1 MCPKA
6 QWNSL
11 RPQGKTARQSNP
23 LAAMNRES
31 RLSQAAFAVAAC
43 MTLVGC
49 KPRVVEIS
57 PAFDVCLQTKD
68 YTSATLEHHADG
80 QRGVLQVG
88 DRMYRIDI
96 TAHADEADALSPSSL
111 SRIGEEFQPVTRTA
125 FGDID
130 EPKVIQAFKLTRT
143 AHVFVRLW
151 GGQERH
157 LREVGGRIV
166 RCRGRHP
173 SGGFFD

>member
-1 MCPKA
+1 MHRA
-6 QWNSL
+6 SRIL
-11 RPQGKTARQSNP
+11 QST
-23 LAAMNRES
+23 L
-31 RLSQAAFAVAAC
+31 VGVAC
-43 MTLVGC
+43 MTLIAC

-68 YTSATLEHHADG
+68 YASATLEHHDDG

-96 TAHADEADALSPSSL
+96 TAHPDEGDAISPSSL
-111 SRIGEEFQPVTRTA
+111 AQVGEEFQPVARTG

-130 EPKVIQAFKLTRT
+130 EPKVIRAFKTTRT
-143 AHVFVRLW
+143 DHVFVRLS

-157 LREVGGRIV
+157 LREVGSRIV
-166 RCRGRHP
+166 RCRGRLS